1 MNIHS
6 RLYRLDPTPFEKGV
20 VTSAL
25 YSTRQRELQFCKKK
39 YIKIKART
47 IKYNCY
53 NTIFYFFSQKIS
65 WRLII

>member
-25 YSTRQRELQFCKKK
+25 YSTRQRELQFCKK
-39 YIKIKART
+39 YT
-47 IKYNCY
+47 
-53 NTIFYFFSQKIS
+53 
-65 WRLII
+65 